1 MAKVELRVDQDPAHV
16 RVVRLVSAAVARM
29 AGLGDETLDEVRL
42 GVSEACGLA
51 IDALGAAGSDA
62 PMCLEFDDSHGL
74 QVTVRT
80 PAVIPAR
87 HEVAVPADPALEDS
101 PTVAHVLLDR
111 LALIEG
117 LIDEVHVDTGPEGSA
132 VTMRW
137 SAGNGNAPSPRS
149 G

>member
-1 MAKVELRVDQDPAHV
+1 MSKVELEMDQDPAHV

-29 AGLGDETLDEVRL
+29 AGLGDEALDEVRL

-51 IDALGAAGSDA
+51 IDALDAAGSDE
-62 PMCLEFDDSHGL
+62 PMSLEFDDSTGL

-80 PAVIPAR
+80 PAALPDRTAVS
-87 HEVAVPADPALEDS
+87 VPADPAVDDT
-101 PTVAHVLLDR
+101 PQVAHVLLDR

-117 LIDEVHVDTGPEGSA
+117 LIDSVDVESGPGGSA

-137 SAGNGNAPSPRS
+137 KRGNGADPAP
-149 G
+149 